1 MSISKAL
8 STCLTRLFY
17 FYIKKESMQDL
28 STDFRILRV
37 TRQNI
42 LRLIKTFDIDQLNTI
57 PEGFN
62 NNLAWN
68 FCHVVVTQQLLCY
81 KLAGKEMVVSNDH
94 VEAFRKGSKPEDR
107 VSQETIDLFIELAT
121 TTADKIEQD
130 YTTGHFDGYKDYTTS
145 YGMTLTSPED
155 AIRFNNV
162 HEALHLG
169 TILDLKKLV

>member
-1 MSISKAL
+1 
-8 STCLTRLFY
+8 
-17 FYIKKESMQDL
+17 MQDL
-28 STDFRILRV
+28 STDFTILKV

-42 LRLIKTFDIDQLNTI
+42 LKQIKLFDIDQLNKI

-68 FCHVVVTQQLLCY
+68 FCHVIVTQQLLCY
-81 KLAGKEMVVSNDH
+81 KLAGKDVIVDNEH
-94 VEAFRKGSKPEDR
+94 IEAFRKGSKPEAFI
-107 VSQETIDLFIELAT
+107 SQETVNHFIDLAST
-121 TTADKIEQD
+121 TTEKIEQD
-130 YTTGHFDGYKDYTTS
+130 YTSGYFDGYKDYTTS

-169 TILDLKKLV
+169 TILDLKKFV

>member
-1 MSISKAL
+1 
-8 STCLTRLFY
+8 
-17 FYIKKESMQDL
+17 MQDL
-28 STDFRILRV
+28 STDFKILQV

-42 LRLIKTFDIDQLNTI
+42 INHIKSFDIDQLNKI
-57 PEGFN
+57 PTGFN

-81 KLAGKEMVVSNDH
+81 KLAGKDMIIENDH
-94 VEAFRKGSKPEDR
+94 VRAFKKGSKPE
-107 VSQETIDLFIELAT
+107 SFITQETIDLFIELAT
-121 TTADKIEQD
+121 TSIGKIEQD
-130 YTTGHFDGYKDYTTS
+130 YTNGYFDGYKDYTTS

-169 TILDLKKLV
+169 TILDLKKFV